1 MPWSIS
7 ILSRELYTPVS
18 VETMIHVDCTVTIT
32 DALSSSDIHYDN
44 ILIQPTVDEIPSIVE
59 KFLAGIEQ
67 NALEK
72 PILFPLTK
80 ADKTYIT
87 LIDFDTG

>member
-1 MPWSIS
+1 M
-7 ILSRELYTPVS
+7 VHG
-18 VETMIHVDCTVTIT
+18 VCTIMIT
-32 DALSSSDIHYDN
+32 DALPSLDIHYDN
-44 ILIQPTVDEIPSIVE
+44 ILIQPNADEVPSIVE

-67 NALEK
+67 NPVEN

>member
-1 MPWSIS
+1 
-7 ILSRELYTPVS
+7 
-18 VETMIHVDCTVTIT
+18 MIHVDCTVTIT
-32 DALSSSDIHYDN
+32 DALPSSDIHYDN